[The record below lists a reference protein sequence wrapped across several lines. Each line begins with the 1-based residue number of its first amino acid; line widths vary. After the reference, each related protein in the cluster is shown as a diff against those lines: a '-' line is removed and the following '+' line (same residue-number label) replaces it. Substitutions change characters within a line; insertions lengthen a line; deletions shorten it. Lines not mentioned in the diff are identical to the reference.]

1 MCVCT
6 QDGEAELWLD
16 DDDFPDDIAST
27 SDMDLPPQPQNCHH
41 KLVEA
46 YLVFIF
52 MWQNIFRVLDVGIG
66 VLLSFI
72 AVLVLLLGKAFGL
85 ESLKE
90 LALSLPK
97 SVYSA
102 RKLLGRNYD
111 QLIKLVCC
119 PKCSTLYKYD
129 ECILTNRNGTK
140 TSLTCSHITF
150 PNHRYRKYRLP
161 CATVLMK
168 SVKTSV
174 GTNLYPRQLYC
185 YCSVINALREKICL
199 PDFIEKCER
208 WRKRVM
214 HSGVYEDY
222 YYHH

>member
-52 MWQNIFRVLDVGIG
+52 MWQNIFRVSDVGIG
-66 VLLSFI
+66 VLLSFV

-111 QLIKLVCC
+111 QFMKLVCC
-119 PKCSTLYKYD
+119 PKCSTLYESDK
-129 ECILTNRNGTK
+129 CVLTNRDGTK
-140 TSLTCSHITF
+140 VSITCSHVRF
-150 PNHRYRKYRLP
+150 PNHCYRKYQLP
-161 CATVLMK
+161 CGTVLMK

-174 GTNLYPRQLYC
+174 GTTYLYPHQLYC
-185 YCSVINALREKICL
+185 YSSVISAL
-199 PDFIEKCER
+199 
-208 WRKRVM
+208 
-214 HSGVYEDY
+214 
-222 YYHH
+222 

>member
-1 MCVCT
+1 M
-6 QDGEAELWLD
+6 
-16 DDDFPDDIAST
+16 
-27 SDMDLPPQPQNCHH
+27 
-41 KLVEA
+41 
-46 YLVFIF
+46 
-52 MWQNIFRVLDVGIG
+52 QNINNILFRNLPRVSDVGIG
-66 VLLSFI
+66 MLLSFI

-90 LALSLPK
+90 LTLSLPK

-111 QLIKLVCC
+111 QFMKLVCC
-119 PKCSTLYKYD
+119 PNCSTLYKYD
-129 ECILTNRNGTK
+129 KCILTNRNGTK

-214 HSGVYEDY
+214 RSGVYENY
-222 YYHH
+222 YYYYY